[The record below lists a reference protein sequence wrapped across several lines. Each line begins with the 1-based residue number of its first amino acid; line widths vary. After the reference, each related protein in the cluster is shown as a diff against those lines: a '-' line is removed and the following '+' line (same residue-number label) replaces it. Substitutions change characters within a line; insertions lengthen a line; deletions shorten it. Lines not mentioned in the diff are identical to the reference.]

1 MNKGKHNR
9 TITRV
14 TAILSVMLVAL
25 LVVICYAIPLGHD
38 DTRKPGSQ
46 VQRVKVRGGSAGLNA
61 LYRFKDVNDT
71 QIVAAQQFGIVPL
84 STRAGVDS
92 IASQLI
98 KIESSRAFRVDSLT
112 HSVPYL
118 TPSASDLLNTIAT
131 RFQAKLQAQ
140 GLAQYQFIVTSMLR
154 TSDDVRRLRR
164 VNRNAVRNSCHM
176 YGTTFDI
183 AYNCFEK
190 IDSVPDFEGADAT
203 HRVLLNTLGET
214 LKELR
219 DDGRCY
225 VKFERGQPC
234 YHITTRQ

>member
-46 VQRVKVRGGSAGLNA
+46 VQRVEVRGGSAGLNA

-190 IDSVPDFEGADAT
+190 IDSVPDFEGADAI

>member
-1 MNKGKHNR
+1 MKKANRNR
-9 TITRV
+9 TRTRIL
-14 TAILSVMLVAL
+14 AICSVMVVAL
-25 LVVICYAIPLGHD
+25 LVVLCYAIPLGQD
-38 DTRKPGSQ
+38 DSRKSNTP
-46 VQRVKVRGGSAGLNA
+46 QRIKVRGGSGYLNA
-61 LYRFKDVNDT
+61 SYRFKDVNDT

-84 STRAGVDS
+84 SSRNGLDS
-92 IASQLI
+92 IIPSLI
-98 KIESSRAFRVDSLT
+98 KIESSNAFKVDSLT

-131 RFQAKLQAQ
+131 NFQMKLQQQ
-140 GLAQYQFIVTSMLR
+140 GLAQYQFVVTSLLR
-154 TSDDVRRLRR
+154 TGDDVRKLRR
-164 VNRNAVRNSCHM
+164 VNRNAVKNSCHM

-190 IDSVPDFEGADAT
+190 VDSLPDFEGADAS
-203 HRVLLNTLGET
+203 HKVLINTLGET

-219 DDGRCY
+219 DANRCY